1 VKVEHEDDQ
10 RVQVIRH
17 DNVAPIDPGGVGFH
31 GGELAMDFR
40 RDRIAGQAGALVLSV
55 EREKVAGVSGGETT
69 ATERG
74 VAPARIECSHGFGGE
89 TGRLRGGGA
98 DATEVCRRRTRGN
111 AKCWRA
117 DRR

>member
-1 VKVEHEDDQ
+1 MKVEHEDDQ

-69 ATERG
+69 ATER
-74 VAPARIECSHGFGGE
+74 
-89 TGRLRGGGA
+89 RGPC
-98 DATEVCRRRTRGN
+98 E
-111 AKCWRA
+111 
-117 DRR
+117 DRVQPWFRW